1 MKKAL
6 LLFWILT
13 LAESIWAYDFKADK
27 LYYKIITD
35 TEVEVT
41 YQELFSEQNY
51 QGVTSAVIP
60 STVSYDNKT
69 YAVTAIGDLAF
80 NECTSL
86 ESITIPSSI
95 IRIGESAFSMCTS
108 LETVTIPGSV
118 KRIENYAFG
127 ECSSL
132 VSITMPN
139 DIIIGYAALHNT
151 QWYHNQADGVLYL
164 GNALYDYKGDMPE
177 NTSVTIKDGTASISS
192 HAFEDCYN
200 LIDITVPNSVTYI
213 GEAAFSDT
221 KWYQN
226 LPDGLVYLN
235 NVLYACKGEYTPESH
250 VEIKDGTVCIS
261 GYAFDHCDDMRSVS
275 IPNTV
280 KTIGA
285 SAFSYCYALETVNI
299 PNSVTTI
306 EESPFYDCTGLT
318 TAIIGNNITYMDDYL
333 FSGCTALCS
342 VSFADGSRIIGN
354 RAFYDCSALL
364 SIELPNTITYIGEGA
379 FYNCQ
384 SLREFTI
391 PTGVKSLSDG
401 VFASC
406 TSLTDINLHNGMH
419 TIGEGAFNGCTAL
432 TDITIPNSVIAIGR
446 EAFHGCSS
454 LHSITIPEGI
464 KRIDGDMFNG
474 CPLNT
479 VIWNAKHCEDF
490 EGDEGYAKESP
501 FESRYDYITSFT
513 FGKSV
518 EHIPGGLCHNLSGL
532 TSINIPDNVTS
543 IGALTFYGCS
553 GLTEITIPENVKS
566 IGHDA
571 FGNCASLSSVV
582 WNAKELETYDGT
594 DDKYI
599 SILDWENIDL
609 FTVGKSVQK
618 IPNSIGSNVSTLM
631 VEEGNAMYDS
641 RNNCNAIIETATNTL
656 IKGCKRTIIPE
667 DIVHIG
673 KNAFYNCD
681 GITSI
686 TIPNSVETIAENAF
700 SSCEDLANVD
710 MKSGVKF
717 IGDGAFG
724 GCNMLS
730 DISIPKTV
738 SSIGKLAFTC
748 GNLNSIT
755 IEEGNPVYDS
765 RDNCNAIIET
775 ATNTLIVG
783 CKNTIIPNSVT
794 SIGEGAFSETGLTNI
809 TIPENVETI
818 ADGAFAHCEDLVSVE
833 IKSGVKSI
841 GYCAFVE
848 CEMLSEITIP
858 NSVETIADYAFA
870 FCVSLLK
877 LNIEPGVK
885 SIGNCA
891 FAECEM
897 LSEITIPNSVET
909 IADEAFAEC
918 DLVEAI
924 NIGTGVKSIG
934 EAAFACCE
942 NLKTVRCYA
951 EVPPVIGEECFE
963 EAYTASLLVLSD
975 ALTNYQNHE
984 EWGKFENIKAL
995 TSEKVETDGVQV
1007 SPSIDEVTIVWPIES
1022 NADKY
1027 TIVIKKGTEVI
1038 CTLDFD
1044 SEGMLLNIAFATS
1057 FNRSQSPVTRASST
1071 GNGLSFTITGL
1082 ENDEHYTYTITAKD
1096 SSSQT
1101 IQTYSGEFTT
1111 QRYTGIKD
1119 ECCESHES
1127 ICKR

>member
-1 MKKAL
+1 MRNKKSIL
-6 LLFWILT
+6 SLGIIVLVLFL
-13 LAESIWAYDFKADK
+13 
-27 LYYKIITD
+27 
-35 TEVEVT
+35 
-41 YQELFSEQNY
+41 
-51 QGVTSAVIP
+51 GVG
-60 STVSYDNKT
+60 
-69 YAVTAIGDLAF
+69 YAVV
-80 NECTSL
+80 
-86 ESITIPSSI
+86 SS
-95 IRIGESAFSMCTS
+95 
-108 LETVTIPGSV
+108 V
-118 KRIENYAFG
+118 
-127 ECSSL
+127 
-132 VSITMPN
+132 
-139 DIIIGYAALHNT
+139 
-151 QWYHNQADGVLYL
+151 YL
-164 GNALYDYKGDMPE
+164 NI
-177 NTSVTIKDGTASISS
+177 SGTASVANSELNVEITNAVATTNVASKTVDFS
-192 HAFEDCYN
+192 HQLSNKN
-200 LIDITVPNSVTYI
+200 LTSNFTLNEMELGEKVDITYTVTNNENDVDAELASSGVAI
-213 GEAAFSDT
+213 SNT
-221 KWYQN
+221 N
-226 LPDGLVYLN
+226 PD
-235 NVLYACKGEYTPESH
+235 H
-250 VEIKDGTVCIS
+250 
-261 GYAFDHCDDMRSVS
+261 FRVS
-275 IPNTV
+275 YV
-280 KTIGA
+280 
-285 SAFSYCYALETVNI
+285 
-299 PNSVTTI
+299 
-306 EESPFYDCTGLT
+306 
-318 TAIIGNNITYMDDYL
+318 ITDSITDL
-333 FSGCTALCS
+333 A
-342 VSFADGSRIIGN
+342 N
-354 RAFYDCSALL
+354 
-364 SIELPNTITYIGEGA
+364 SIERYRKQDT
-379 FYNCQ
+379 
-384 SLREFTI
+384 
-391 PTGVKSLSDG
+391 
-401 VFASC
+401 
-406 TSLTDINLHNGMH
+406 
-419 TIGEGAFNGCTAL
+419 
-432 TDITIPNSVIAIGR
+432 
-446 EAFHGCSS
+446 
-454 LHSITIPEGI
+454 
-464 KRIDGDMFNG
+464 
-474 CPLNT
+474 
-479 VIWNAKHCEDF
+479 WNE
-490 EGDEGYAKESP
+490 
-501 FESRYDYITSFT
+501 TT
-513 FGKSV
+513 M
-518 EHIPGGLCHNLSGL
+518 
-532 TSINIPDNVTS
+532 
-543 IGALTFYGCS
+543 
-553 GLTEITIPENVKS
+553 LTEDSFNEVFDSPAEEVSEETLDELAL
-566 IGHDA
+566 D
-571 FGNCASLSSVV
+571 
-582 WNAKELETYDGT
+582 ELETMSEPVQET
-594 DDKYI
+594 SPEKETLEAEV
-599 SILDWENIDL
+599 SDL
-609 FTVGKSVQK
+609 
-618 IPNSIGSNVSTLM
+618 
-631 VEEGNAMYDS
+631 E
-641 RNNCNAIIETATNTL
+641 
-656 IKGCKRTIIPE
+656 
-667 DIVHIG
+667 
-673 KNAFYNCD
+673 
-681 GITSI
+681 
-686 TIPNSVETIAENAF
+686 ETIAENAF

-841 GYCAFVE
+841 GYCAFV
-848 CEMLSEITIP
+848 
-858 NSVETIADYAFA
+858 
-870 FCVSLLK
+870 
-877 LNIEPGVK
+877 
-885 SIGNCA
+885 
-891 FAECEM
+891 ECEM

-1111 QRYTGIKD
+1111 QRYTGIKETDITGLRLERGRVTCD
-1119 ECCESHES
+1119 EEFRIFDMNGHDITSQNGSLHGVYIIQTNS
-1127 ICKR
+1127 SSRKIKL